1 MRDITTKI
9 TLREMYELVRDDAT
23 IMEIDRAIED
33 IIGEKGFQLSTFGSS
48 KDDLDAKLSEL
59 KVTREMRVEA
69 IFRSRLNRL
78 DREQLVSLIMTGE
91 FPMHIRTLEESGIVR
106 KPAAPTIE
114 LFASRTD
121 EILAAG
127 KKRKFGR
134 KPVRRTEPTV
144 SDSPDTS
151 VVESPA
157 PAAHPAEPSQA
168 CVQRKKPKFRR
179 KTTEQKAE

>member
-9 TLREMYELVRDDAT
+9 TPREMYELVRDDAT

-33 IIGEKGFQLSTFGSS
+33 INGEKGFQLATFGSS
-48 KDDLDAKLSEL
+48 NEDLDAKLSEL
-59 KVTREMRVEA
+59 NAKRAMRVEA

-106 KPAAPTIE
+106 KPAPTIE

-127 KKRKFGR
+127 KKRKLGR
-134 KPVRRTEPTV
+134 KLVRRTEPTV
-144 SDSPDTS
+144 PDSQDTS
-151 VVESPA
+151 AVESPA
-157 PAAHPAEPSQA
+157 PAVHPAEPAQS
-168 CVQRKKPKFRR
+168 CVQRKKPRFRR